1 MMRVSLKIKLIG
13 LMVVILG
20 ATIFVSYIIFE
31 RSETELLQQ
40 VIQHI
45 KSVEHVGNVLEIQQ
59 LLTTNIDRSIQHNI
73 LVRMSQRGRVSQVS
87 LLNSDYTVIAS
98 SNPED
103 VGLTLQELENR
114 RILGLNASFGKRC

>member
-103 VGLTLQELENR
+103 IRTNITR
-114 RILGLNASFGKRC
+114 T